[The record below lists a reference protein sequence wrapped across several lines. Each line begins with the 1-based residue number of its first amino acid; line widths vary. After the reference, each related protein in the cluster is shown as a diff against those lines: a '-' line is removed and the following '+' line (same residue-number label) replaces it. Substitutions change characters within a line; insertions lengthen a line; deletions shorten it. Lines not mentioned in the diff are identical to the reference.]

1 MHLFSSEKSSL
12 EELFIAPVK
21 SSLNESKNSTKTIEF
36 LDGSFKNTS
45 RVNGIEDDLEE
56 PFSDVKKGKVS
67 RMLSGQ
73 IDKEILKGFESKLS
87 SSARFVDKFKFLCYL
102 LFKEIS
108 RTTPSANSHKV
119 LWDGLTDF
127 QRIRK
132 EEIEEQEKRQQVQ
145 IERERRKSEKMASV
159 VPTKKQTP
167 TNTNKGTIKS

>member
-56 PFSDVKKGKVS
+56 PFSDVKKIS

-87 SSARFVDKFKFLCYL
+87 SSARFV
-102 LFKEIS
+102 
-108 RTTPSANSHKV
+108 
-119 LWDGLTDF
+119 
-127 QRIRK
+127 
-132 EEIEEQEKRQQVQ
+132 EQD
-145 IERERRKSEKMASV
+145 
-159 VPTKKQTP
+159 
-167 TNTNKGTIKS
+167 

>member
-1 MHLFSSEKSSL
+1 MYLFLFFFSEKSSL

-21 SSLNESKNSTKTIEF
+21 SSLNESKNSKSIEF
-36 LDGSFKNTS
+36 LDGSFNTTS
-45 RVNGIEDDLEE
+45 RVNGIDLEE
-56 PFSDVKKGKVS
+56 NFSNVKKDKVS

-87 SSARFVDKFKFLCYL
+87 SSARLIEESKSLATFFLKL
-102 LFKEIS
+102 LF

-145 IERERRKSEKMASV
+145 IERERKKSAKMATV
-159 VPTKKQTP
+159 VPPKKQFP
-167 TNTNKGTIKS
+167 TETKGILKS